1 MPHSGLTKSS
11 YENYLIEVYGCF
23 MLRIDAFWRN
33 GKARKANEMITYS
46 DPLVLDD
53 VIDVESLLG
62 VRLEHAADE
71 IFRVFRYVLPF
82 RIRKLVLEQKIEQHG
97 AKLLI
102 TQMNIL
108 SAANGRRT

>member
-33 GKARKANEMITYS
+33 GKARKANKMITYS

-62 VRLEHAADE
+62 VRLEHAA
-71 IFRVFRYVLPF
+71 
-82 RIRKLVLEQKIEQHG
+82 QKIEQHG
-97 AKLLI
+97 VKLLI